1 MKVALGQAFAQTQK
15 AYHHS
20 AEHQYQMALAL
31 AHQLGAVLSTR
42 KESVAQAL
50 EVGCGTGFLTH
61 ALAEVWQERALA
73 PIQCYWL
80 NDLYRAQLVFNPPAQ
95 SLGWLMGDV
104 AQVGLPRALDLV
116 VSSSVLQ
123 WVADLPAVMA
133 RLQAHLNAQGV
144 LAVSVYVG
152 EHYQQ
157 LRQTLGVGL
166 DYKTPE
172 ALLALLARDFMPL
185 WQRQYHEVRYFPSAQ
200 AVLAHVRSTGV
211 GHLRHQVRFAQLRGF
226 ARSYEGLR
234 SGLGYP
240 LTYQALQFIGVRR

>member
-1 MKVALGQAFAQTQK
+1 MKAGVGQAFAQTQK
-15 AYHHS
+15 AYHH
-20 AEHQYQMALAL
+20 AAKHQHQLARRL

-42 KESVAQAL
+42 KEVVAQAL

-61 ALAEVWQERALA
+61 ALTEVWQERALA

-104 AQVGLPRALDLV
+104 AQVVLPRALDLV

-144 LAVSVYVG
+144 LAVSVYVASIISSCARRWG
-152 EHYQQ
+152 WGWIMR
-157 LRQTLGVGL
+157 RQRRCWRCFRVILCRCGKGNIMRCAIFLVH
-166 DYKTPE
+166 
-172 ALLALLARDFMPL
+172 RRCWRMCV
-185 WQRQYHEVRYFPSAQ
+185 QRGWGICAIRCV
-200 AVLAHVRSTGV
+200 
-211 GHLRHQVRFAQLRGF
+211 
-226 ARSYEGLR
+226 LR
-234 SGLGYP
+234 SCAGLYRDMKGCA
-240 LTYQALQFIGVRR
+240 QIWGIR